1 MKIKGIYHM
10 PGSRFYWYR
19 WTQDGKRHA
28 VSLRTDDLSE
38 AIKKV
43 NEIQAGAWFARW
55 ERGEKV
61 ATPITQVVEKYL
73 NEAQKRRKKP
83 MRPATAKRVK
93 NALLQ
98 FTTDRGIRGVGD
110 IDHYSISEW
119 IDGLE
124 KAGRSDDTLYTYAST
139 LKTFVRYLVD
149 HKLLQGEVITRFD
162 VPRRGAIGRKNWL
175 KKREV
180 EKIIAEAENDALR
193 FILFAGFHA
202 GLRRNEICNAK
213 VGWFDL
219 DREPGLIHVQN
230 DPASG
235 FILKDRENRTV
246 PVTDSFKE
254 FLHGFLKG
262 KIAGAYV
269 LHPNKSAAGKWM
281 YRYDFSRTWKTH
293 MRRCGVRCTIHDA
306 RRSFASNLV
315 SEGESI
321 YIVAGWL
328 GDGVQVVE
336 RSYGHLAPSAGNI
349 NRLTA
354 RVA

>member
-1 MKIKGIYHM
+1 MKIKGLYQM

-19 WTQDGKRHA
+19 WTEDGKRRA
-28 VSLRTDDLSE
+28 ISLKTDDLSE
-38 AIKKV
+38 AIKKLK
-43 NEIQAGAWFARW
+43 EIQAGAWFARW
-55 ERGEKV
+55 ERAEK
-61 ATPITQVVEKYL
+61 ATTPITRLVEKYL
-73 NEAQKRRKKP
+73 DQAQKRRKKP
-83 MRPATAKRVK
+83 MRPDTAKRVK

-98 FTTDRGIRGVGD
+98 FTTDRRINDVGE
-110 IDHYSISEW
+110 ISHSSISEW

-124 KAGRSDDTLYTYAST
+124 KTGRSADTLYTYAST

-149 HKLLQGEVITRFD
+149 HKFVRGDILTRFD
-162 VPRRGAIGRKNWL
+162 IPERGAIGRKNWL
-175 KKREV
+175 KKQEV
-180 EKIIAEAENDALR
+180 EKVIAEAKNDELR
-193 FILFAGFHA
+193 FMLFAGFHA

-219 DREPGLIHVQN
+219 TRQPGLIHIQN

-235 FILKDRENRTV
+235 FVLKDRENRTV
-246 PVTDSFKE
+246 PLTDSFKE
-254 FLHGFLKG
+254 FLQGFLKG
-262 KIAGAYV
+262 KVAGAYA
-269 LHPNKSAAGKWM
+269 LHPNKSPGKWM
-281 YRYDFSRTWKTH
+281 YRYDFSRTWATH
-293 MRRCGVRCTIHDA
+293 MKRCGVRCTIHDA

-315 SEGESI
+315 SEGESV

-354 RVA
+354 KVA